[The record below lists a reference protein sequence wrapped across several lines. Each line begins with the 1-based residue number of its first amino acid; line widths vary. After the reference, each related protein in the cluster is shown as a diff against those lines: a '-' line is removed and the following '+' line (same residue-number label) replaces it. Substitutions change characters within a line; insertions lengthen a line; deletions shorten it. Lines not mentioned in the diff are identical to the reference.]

1 MWPDVL
7 RNSKQGKIFREFIGE
22 LINVE
27 VDYDEEVESNNTC
40 DRTAGVLSEDTN
52 ELNTVKIYH
61 HKVS

>member
-1 MWPDVL
+1 MCEEVMNKP
-7 RNSKQGKIFREFIGE
+7 KQGKFFREFIGE
-22 LINVE
+22 LINFE